1 MRRSKSQMFQGVTSL
16 SNKCYS
22 YYLWLLLIAKSRKK
36 KRKKVISLTEEIEVF
51 LLKNI
56 SPPPPS
62 PVQYSI
68 QYSNTV
74 QYISLVY
81 SSIVYSVVYK
91 SPQSIKFVLCPYIW
105 PEHINRILWFD
116 YLELWVDNVHK
127 NYAGWMS
134 SYSKIC
140 SRQNSQ
146 LFKVH
151 S

>member
-22 YYLWLLLIAKSRKK
+22 YYLWLLLIAKSGKK
-36 KRKKVISLTEEIEVF
+36 KRKKAISLTEEIEVF

-56 SPPPPS
+56 SPPP